1 MTLSLRNVSVIV
13 ALVVLAWVG
22 YEIGRA
28 GNDITP
34 PRVAPGSTLKNGT
47 IDGKRVDGRA
57 WSLDYDTVELSPD
70 GTQAKIAHVRDGK
83 IHRDGKPDITVQAT
97 GVTLNTVTNDLFIT
111 GPVTLTEPLPKG
123 ARVFHTVAANYVG
136 ALKQLTLKN
145 PATITEDGG
154 TVTVASATID
164 FKTGEATFGRIEG
177 TRSGTQP

>member
-1 MTLSLRNVSVIV
+1 MRFSLRRASIV
-13 ALVVLAWVG
+13 AALAVLAWVG
-22 YEIGRA
+22 YEIARA

-34 PRVAPGSTLKNGT
+34 PKLAATSTLKNGT

-57 WSLDYDTVELSPD
+57 WSLDYDTVEMSPD
-70 GTQAKIAHVRDGK
+70 GTHAKIAHVRDGK

-97 GVTLNTVTNDLFIT
+97 GVTLDTVTNDLSIT
-111 GPVTLTEPLPKG
+111 GPVTLTEPMPTG
-123 ARVFHTVAANYVG
+123 ARVFRTVAANYIG
-136 ALKQLTLKN
+136 AFKQLTLKN
-145 PATITEDGG
+145 PATITENGA